1 MVVTPAL
8 SSISPKWAKDIVYL
22 LAGDN
27 YKKKHIINC
36 NISHFIEGYK
46 RLVSIIKT

>member
-27 YKKKHIINC
+27 YKKKHTVIVIYH
-36 NISHFIEGYK
+36 ILLK
-46 RLVSIIKT
+46 AVKD